1 MSFGIITLQKEKK
14 MGTKRDLEIMVLKL
28 DIPSQRGDLDDIENI
43 RWLLRNWRI
52 NNRLDP
58 LMERLLDLKLKI
70 RLHALSEVEE
80 L

>member
-1 MSFGIITLQKEKK
+1 